1 WKINADFAYNSV
13 SIDRSNQNFMLLEP
27 YADGRIV
34 PLSLTVPNMIQ
45 QFSHNNYYW
54 VTNAYT
60 SYDTELNHAH
70 HVHIMVGTQFE
81 YDRQHRI
88 DVGKTNLVTEEVP
101 SLQTANGDV
110 TASERLV
117 NWSTQG
123 YFSRLMYNYQ
133 EKYLFE
139 ANARLDGTSRF
150 KIGRASC
157 REDAN
162 MHM

>member
-1 WKINADFAYNSV
+1 
-13 SIDRSNQNFMLLEP
+13 R
-27 YADGRIV
+27 
-34 PLSLTVPNMIQ
+34 
-45 QFSHNNYYW
+45 FSRDW
-54 VTNAYT
+54 SSDVC
-60 SYDTELNHAH
+60 SSDL
-70 HVHIMVGTQFE
+70 
-81 YDRQHRI
+81 DRQHRI
-88 DVGKTNLVTEEVP
+88 DVGKTNLVAEEVP
-101 SLQTANGDV
+101 SLQTAYGDV

-117 NWSTQG
+117 NWATQG

-139 ANARLDGTSRF
+139 ANVRLDGTSRF